1 MTPQEEGFDGPLD
14 LRDMAEEAEG
24 EKRFALVVSGLVVA
38 VMQEQRRMGF
48 SDAEAASALALDADG
63 QIDSRMY
70 ATWRERLSRYRR
82 LLGLGDDSEAL
93 DSEDPQDPE
102 NSEAPGL
109 DDFD

>member
-1 MTPQEEGFDGPLD
+1 MTPEEEGFDGPLD

-82 LLGLGDDSEAL
+82 LLGLGDDSESP
-93 DSEDPQDPE
+93 DPEDPQDPE
-102 NSEAPGL
+102 ALKPDSL
-109 DDFD
+109 D